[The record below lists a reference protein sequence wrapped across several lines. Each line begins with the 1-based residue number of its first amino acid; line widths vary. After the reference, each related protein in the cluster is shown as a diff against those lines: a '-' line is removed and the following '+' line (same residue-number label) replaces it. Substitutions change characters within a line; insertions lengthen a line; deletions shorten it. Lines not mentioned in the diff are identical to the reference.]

1 MNLKQS
7 LDRISHL
14 MSLFVTQV
22 RAETAMGRT
31 DINKAAETVLIP
43 LFTEVYGYK
52 ELKNLNYTEDTN
64 YPGIDLGDETARV
77 AFQITSTPDSEKVK
91 HTLRKFVKNNLYN
104 KYDRL
109 IIYILTE
116 KQKSYSGSGYE
127 EIIQGKFPFDKDKDI
142 WDYRDILREV
152 TNFQIDKVRK
162 VESILEANFGK
173 GRTLIEWE
181 VVDNVERIVNEY
193 TQLFV
198 GREEESQ
205 TLNKLLSE
213 NSSGVILVTAG
224 AGFGKT
230 ALLANWV
237 NAWRDKDCFIA
248 YHFFTQRYRSLES
261 AYRNLLR
268 QLYIHYKPTDEQ
280 ISNDD
285 EEHLKIRLYNLLR
298 EYGTREGKP
307 LIIVIDGLDEAE
319 KTFSPPFPTP
329 LSKNVFVIAS
339 ARAEEGEEPKYLEY
353 WTDNFQPLH
362 LERLPCSAIADWLRQ
377 AGEGELAAFA
387 EDTAFVAQLDEITQG
402 FPLYLSYLT
411 DELSHAA
418 KQRQDVR
425 EVLTQTPKGFERYV
439 EQQLRRLNELDL
451 PDERWQFFALLA
463 VAKGALEKED
473 VKTLT
478 GMRDRHLRQLNQ
490 YWQVTRWMRITEGKL
505 YAFAHPLLATTFA
518 AQLGDDAEDAL
529 HTLIEYCAR
538 WQKYQS
544 RYALRH
550 YAEHLR
556 DVEEWEKLYAIA
568 RDENFASAQ
577 REYLPDEPDLPLK
590 TVQTALLGAA
600 EEDKAEIMAEFL
612 LVHAH
617 RLGQTN
623 AQQSPLE
630 ALRSGSLKRA
640 WKLADQFEIE
650 RCILW
655 YLLLAWELKDTD
667 RLKEARETLERLK
680 EKELPRFPNDPYNWQ
695 GDYAAYFLAYVF
707 NINKENFTILVQ
719 QILDNYHRRLLC
731 KILSDHGNFDAI
743 KEIVSSQEEERS
755 RINYANKRKIA
766 KENENQIRQPNELWT
781 RAFGLAETENFHAL
795 LETTAEGIDGLTQI
809 EVLGFIAKGLA
820 SKGKTQKAR
829 SIFATALQIKQGVES
844 AFSQALALA
853 DVAVEQVKV
862 EKEIGAN
869 TARLANRIAQK
880 INDCTEQAIATALIA
895 EVMAKADKREEAK
908 TIFDSASEI
917 AQTIQIQQKRVNSF
931 IAIAKAQV
939 KAKDYG
945 DARKTVERIEY
956 PENKAEVLGAIAKAQ
971 AEDGQWE
978 ESQIALTTAFK
989 IAEGRYMEWE
999 RVKILCT
1006 IAEIQAVRDK
1016 EAARA
1021 TLVRAKQEGAN
1032 YLWKIGKIAEAQA
1045 KIGEVPTAIQLL
1057 DEIEDEL
1064 ERVIALSWIALT
1076 QFKKGKKQELSKT
1089 LTAAL
1094 QAKVKIEDKQKL
1106 IQALKIIAGIQAM
1119 AGKGEEA
1126 VRTAETILTERNL
1139 YLPRVASWLVEIGD
1153 RANFKKLLIP
1163 CAYYL
1168 DAAYEMCGYLAR
1180 LYPEKAEEIAQVVS
1194 ELN

>member
-22 RAETAMGRT
+22 RTETAMGRT

-43 LFTEVYGYK
+43 LFAEVYCYK

-64 YPGIDLGDETARV
+64 YPGIDLGDEIARV

-91 HTLRKFVKNNLYN
+91 HTLRKFIKNKFYK

-127 EIIQGKFPFDKDKDI
+127 EIIQGKFTFDKDKDI
-142 WDYRDILREV
+142 WDYRDIFREV
-152 TNFQIDKVRK
+152 ANCQIDKARK
-162 VESILEANFGK
+162 VESILEANFGE
-173 GRTLIEWE
+173 GSRQPERE
-181 VVDNVERIVNEY
+181 VVDRVEQIVKEY

-198 GREEESQ
+198 GRKEEFQ
-205 TLNKLLSE
+205 QLDKFVYE
-213 NSSGVILVTAG
+213 NSSGLKLVKAD

-237 NAWRDKDCFIA
+237 NARRDKGCFIA
-248 YHFFTQRYRSLES
+248 YHFFTQRYERTRSVKS
-261 AYRNLLR
+261 AYRNLLW
-268 QLYIHYKPTDEQ
+268 QLYIYYELSYEQ
-280 ISNDD
+280 LPSD
-285 EEHLKIRLYNLLR
+285 EEDLKIRLYNLLR
-298 EYGTREGKP
+298 ECGAREGKP
-307 LIIVIDGLDEAE
+307 LVIVLDSLDEAE
-319 KTFSPPFPTP
+319 RPFSPPFPTP
-329 LSKNVFVIAS
+329 LPKNVFVIAS
-339 ARAEEGEEPKYLEY
+339 ARAEKGEEPKYLEH
-353 WTDNFQPLH
+353 WTDNSQPLY
-362 LERLPCSAIADWLRQ
+362 LDCLDCRAIADWLRQ

-387 EDTAFVAQLDEITQG
+387 EDTHFVAQLDEITQG

-418 KQRQDVR
+418 KQGQDVR
-425 EVLTQTPKGFERYV
+425 EVLAQTPKGFERYV
-439 EQQLRRLNELDL
+439 EQQLRRLDELDL

-478 GMRDRHLRQLNQ
+478 GMRDRQLRQLRLC
-490 YWQVTRWMRITEGKL
+490 WQVTRWMRITEGKL

-529 HTLIEYCAR
+529 QALIEYCTR
-538 WQKYQS
+538 WQEHQS

-556 DVEEWEKLYAIA
+556 DVEEWDELYAIA
-568 RDENFASAQ
+568 RKQDFAVAQ
-577 REYLPDEPDLPLK
+577 REHLPDEPDLPLK

-640 WKLADQFEIE
+640 WVLVEQFEIE
-650 RCILW
+650 LCILW
-655 YLLLAWELKDTD
+655 YLLLTWELKDEGKLND
-667 RLKEARETLERLK
+667 ARETLERFQ
-680 EKELPRFPNDPYNWQ
+680 EKELPRFPNEPYNWQ

-731 KILSDHGNFDAI
+731 KILSDHGNFDAL
-743 KEIVSSQEEERS
+743 KEIVSLQEEERS
-755 RINYANKRKIA
+755 WINYANKCKIA

-781 RAFGLAETENFHAL
+781 RAFGHAETENFHAL

-820 SKGKTQKAR
+820 SEGKTQKAR
-829 SIFATALQIKQGVES
+829 SIFATALQIKQGVEP

-853 DVAVEQVKV
+853 EIAVEQVKV
-862 EKEIGAN
+862 EKEVGAN

-880 INDCTEQAIATALIA
+880 INDPTEQAIAKALIA
-895 EVMAKADKREEAK
+895 KVMVKADKREEAK

-931 IAIAKAQV
+931 IAVAKAQV
-939 KAKDYG
+939 NAKDYCN
-945 DARKTVERIEY
+945 ARKTVERIEY
-956 PENKAEVLGAIAKAQ
+956 PDSQAEILGAIAKAQ

-1006 IAEIQAVRDK
+1006 IAEAQAVRDK

-1021 TLVRAKQEGAN
+1021 TLVRARREGAK
-1032 YLWKIGKIAEAQA
+1032 YLWKIAEAQA
-1045 KIGEVPTAIQLL
+1045 KIGEVATAIQFL
-1057 DEIEDEL
+1057 DEIKDEL
-1064 ERVIALSWIALT
+1064 ERVKALS
-1076 QFKKGKKQELSKT
+1076 
-1089 LTAAL
+1089 
-1094 QAKVKIEDKQKL
+1094 
-1106 IQALKIIAGIQAM
+1106 
-1119 AGKGEEA
+1119 
-1126 VRTAETILTERNL
+1126 
-1139 YLPRVASWLVEIGD
+1139 
-1153 RANFKKLLIP
+1153 
-1163 CAYYL
+1163 
-1168 DAAYEMCGYLAR
+1168 
-1180 LYPEKAEEIAQVVS
+1180 
-1194 ELN
+1194 